1 MRICIFFIITCLL
14 QSCNLNTAE
23 QSKTGNT
30 AGDTLYIQYAAGFNI
45 IRFKN
50 YTEAIIYN
58 PWDKGRVQQK
68 YILIDR
74 NKEIPAGIPEGTVV
88 KVPIQSAACYSAIQV
103 SIFDKLNSIGV
114 INAVAEPG
122 YIANPAIHEGINSG
136 KITDLGPAVSVAVE
150 KLIASNPEIIIAVHF
165 RNAGY
170 GAVEKTGIPIVEC
183 IDYMELSPLGQTE
196 WIKFIAEFIGK
207 QDEAEILFDE
217 ISERYN
223 MLCEKTSGI
232 TKRPTIFSEK
242 KYGNSWYI
250 ACGQSVAA
258 IGFGHAG
265 TEYLW
270 NDLAGTGSVPMSFE
284 SVYARAEN
292 ADYWMFKYNLPDEKA
307 LTYDALKSEYKPYEH
322 FKAFKERKI
331 LACNTGLKPYYE
343 TGLLEPDVVLAD
355 LIHAIHPD
363 ILPDHEPVYIDFLK
377 E

>member
-1 MRICIFFIITCLL
+1 MRIYIIFLIVCLL
-14 QSCNLNTAE
+14 QSCNTNPAK
-23 QSKTGNT
+23 QNQAGTGV
-30 AGDTLYIQYAAGFNI
+30 GDTLQVEYAAGFDI
-45 IRFKN
+45 IRFNN
-50 YTEAIIYN
+50 YTEAVVYN

-74 NKEIPAGIPEGTVV
+74 NKEMPADIPEGTVV
-88 KVPIQSAACYSAIQV
+88 KVPIQSVACYSAIQV
-103 SIFDKLNSIGV
+103 SMLDKLNSMGI

-122 YIANPAIHEGINSG
+122 YIANPAIHEGIASG

-170 GAVEKTGIPIVEC
+170 GAVEKTGIPILEC

-196 WIKFIAEFIGK
+196 WIRFIAEFIGK
-207 QDEAEILFDE
+207 QKEAEILFGE

-223 MLCEKTSGI
+223 LLCEKTSGL
-232 TKRPTIFSEK
+232 TKKPTIFSEK

-258 IGFGHAG
+258 IGFAHAG
-265 TEYLW
+265 AEYLW

-292 ADYWMFKYNLPDEKA
+292 ADYWLFKYNLPDKKV
-307 LTYDALKSEYKPYEH
+307 LTYEELKSEYKPYEH

-331 LACNTGLKPYYE
+331 LACNTSSKPYYE
-343 TGLLEPDVVLAD
+343 NGLLEPDVVLAD

-377 E
+377 